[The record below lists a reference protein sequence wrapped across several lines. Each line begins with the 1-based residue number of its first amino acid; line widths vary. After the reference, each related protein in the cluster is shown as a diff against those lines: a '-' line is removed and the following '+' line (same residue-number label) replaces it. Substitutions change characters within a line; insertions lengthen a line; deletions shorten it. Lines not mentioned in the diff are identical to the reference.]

1 MNLYFHIGVVS
12 YVIGLITTGVV
23 LATFNHAQPAL
34 LYLVPSCVLT
44 PLSVALLKG
53 DLKSMFAYC
62 DHPEQPAEETPQS
75 TSAAEDKKTN

>member
-12 YVIGLITTGVV
+12 YVVGLITTGVV

-44 PLSVALLKG
+44 PLCVALIKG
-53 DLKSMFAYC
+53 DIKSMFAYC
-62 DHPEQPAEETPQS
+62 DHPEPSAEAVE
-75 TSAAEDKKTN
+75 EKKDN

>member
-12 YVIGLITTGVV
+12 YVVGLITTGVV

-44 PLSVALLKG
+44 PLSVALVKG

-62 DHPEQPAEETPQS
+62 DHPEQAAEEEKS
-75 TSAAEDKKTN
+75 TSAVADKKSD